1 MSTLTRGETG
11 SGIALA
17 TVFRTLSDPTRR
29 HILSKLRRH
38 TPQPLVELEYEAFH
52 ESADEREPPHV
63 HLYHGH
69 LPKLD
74 SAGFVDWDRETDTVS
89 RGPNYEEIRPVID
102 LLAENQEELP
112 ADWP

>member
-11 SGIALA
+11 SGIALG
-17 TVFRTLSDPTRR
+17 TVLRALSDPTRR
-29 HILSKLRRH
+29 HILAKLRRH
-38 TPQPLVELEYEAFH
+38 TPQPVIELESEALR
-52 ESADEREPPHV
+52 ESADEREPAHV

-74 SAGFVDWDRETDTVS
+74 SDGFIDWDRETDTVS
-89 RGPNYEEIRPVID
+89 RGPHYDAVRPVIA
-102 LLAENQEELP
+102 LLEENQEKLP